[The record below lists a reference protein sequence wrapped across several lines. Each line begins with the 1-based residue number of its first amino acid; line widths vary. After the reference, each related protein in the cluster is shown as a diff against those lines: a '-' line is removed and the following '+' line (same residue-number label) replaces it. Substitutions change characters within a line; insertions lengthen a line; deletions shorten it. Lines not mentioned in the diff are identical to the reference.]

1 VKWTDADATH
11 VVAIRLRLPG
21 WARGGGTQPT
31 LHVDGVA
38 SACVSPE
45 DLKHYCEV
53 LCERSSGATTTTLRL
68 TLPFS
73 VRTERLDDATPGVPA
88 SHALLA
94 GPLVLAGVGESA
106 FIPQLSHSVAATALP
121 AAAFAA
127 DAPLV
132 SLRLVAPQFRHRYL
146 TATAAYAEDA
156 TTLLGYA
163 VEPRRA
169 DVRPPARPAGGTG
182 FHYSP
187 PPSGRC
193 EDAPDASAGDC
204 THLFLD
210 AAAATFRAV
219 AAGGSGV
226 GDDDGGDDALGELRR
241 GSTRM
246 LEPYTAP
253 GMLLGHGR
261 GEGSSVEGT
270 VEGVTAEGGAL
281 RLRLVTPPLEL
292 RSGSPDQGETVYS
305 WPEGTHTQPVHP
317 AVLECSRGRVRSAL
331 WYESGRGVL
340 GRGSVVRTRGVR

>member
-1 VKWTDADATH
+1 VTWTGADATAI
-11 VVAIRLRLPG
+11 VAIRLRLPG
-21 WARGGGTQPT
+21 WARGGGGGGGDSHQPTHPT

-38 SACVSPE
+38 SACVSPG
-45 DLKHYCEV
+45 DLQHYCEV
-53 LCERSSGATTTTLRL
+53 LCERSSGATATTLRL

-73 VRTERLDDATPGVPA
+73 VRTERLDDATPGMPA
-88 SHALLA
+88 SYALLA

-106 FIPQLSHSVAATALP
+106 FVPQLSHYAAATALP

-132 SLRLVAPQFRHRYL
+132 SLRLVAPQFRHRYV
-146 TATAAYAEDA
+146 TATAAYADDA

-193 EDAPDASAGDC
+193 EDAPDSRAGEC

-210 AAAATFRAV
+210 AASATFRAV
-219 AAGGSGV
+219 PADDDNGG
-226 GDDDGGDDALGELRR
+226 DDGGGDALAAMRR

-246 LEPYTAP
+246 LEPFTAP
-253 GMLLGHGR
+253 GMRLGR
-261 GEGSSVEGT
+261 GRGQGSSVQGA
-270 VEGVTAEGGAL
+270 VEGVAAEGGAL
-281 RLRLVTPPLEL
+281 RLRLVTPPVEL
-292 RSGSPDQGETVYS
+292 RSGSPGQGETVYS
-305 WPEGTHTQPVHP
+305 WPEGTHT
-317 AVLECSRGRVRSAL
+317 
-331 WYESGRGVL
+331 SGYPP
-340 GRGSVVRTRGVR
+340 